1 MRSLSD
7 LNKSSLSYLKLV
19 FSNAAWKWTMILKAV
34 FNPKYYR
41 SKNNL
46 YAPVPK
52 IANQAQK
59 LNILQINSQISQ
71 TNLICGEILK
81 TSKYWGH

>member
-1 MRSLSD
+1 MQHE
-7 LNKSSLSYLKLV
+7 NEQW
-19 FSNAAWKWTMILKAV
+19 FSV

-41 SKNNL
+41 SKNSI

-59 LNILQINSQISQ
+59 LDIIQKNSQISQ